1 MAIFKSNDGA
11 YVISPRKAGPE
22 AAAVGAGFGPD
33 LNGDGTFA
41 GIEGGTEVAAGG
53 VITYAI
59 YTAVLTALDTIPAVR
74 SGQIT
79 RAEQRQIV
87 LDRTWECT
95 KGAVPT
101 VIILGALL
109 AVCPWLGGVAAF
121 AGVIGGGVMG
131 VRIVRAVFDALPQEQ
146 RDELRSKADEVGV
159 TLKGLT
165 DTDPEPMPEFS

>member
-1 MAIFKSNDGA
+1 MAIFKSTDGA
-11 YVISPRKAGPE
+11 YIIAPRKAGPE
-22 AAAVGAGFGPD
+22 AAAFGTGFAPD

-41 GIEGGTEVAAGG
+41 GVEGATEVAAGG

-59 YTAVLTALDTIPAVR
+59 YTAVLATLDTIPAVR

-79 RAEQRQIV
+79 RAEQRQII
-87 LDRTWECT
+87 LDRTWECS

-101 VIILGALL
+101 VIILGAVL

-131 VRIVRAVFDALPQEQ
+131 VRIVRAVFDALPDEQ
-146 RDELRSKADEVGV
+146 RNELKSRADEVGV

-165 DTDPEPMPEFS
+165 DTDPEPTPEFS